1 MPIMN
6 SAAFVDVVEPI
17 LNEVFDGIYDQA
29 TPEWSQVF
37 STKKGTPRRF
47 HEEPV
52 MYGLEAAPE
61 KGEGAE
67 ILEDS
72 GGIAYR
78 TRYVYKTYAI
88 STAMTKE
95 LIEDGEHI
103 SMGRIYSEHMA
114 TAMTESKEL
123 VHADIFNRAETAGYE
138 LGDGV
143 TLLNTA
149 HPLAGGGTFANTLAA
164 AADLSEA
171 SLEDLLILQGQAVD
185 ERGNRIR
192 LKTKQ
197 IVVPVALQFVAYRL
211 LNSINQAG
219 TANNDIN
226 AIKGMGAIPSA
237 PMVMSRLTLAG
248 SYFLITDVSHGFS
261 HFPRAKLSRAMEG
274 DFKTDNMRYKCRE
287 RYAAGVGD
295 PRAAYGD
302 LGL

>member
-6 SAAFVDVVEPI
+6 SAAFADVVEPI
-17 LNEVFDGIYDQA
+17 LNEAFDGVYTQA
-29 TPEWSQVF
+29 TPEWSEVF
-37 STKKGTPRRF
+37 ETRKGTPRRF

-52 MYGLEAAPE
+52 LYGFEAAPE

-88 STAMTKE
+88 SFALTEE
-95 LIEDGEHI
+95 LIEDGEHM
-103 SMGRIYSEHMA
+103 SMGALYSRHMA

-123 VHADIFNRAETAGYE
+123 VHADVFNRAETSGYE

-143 TLLNTA
+143 TMLNTA
-149 HPLAGGGTFANTLAA
+149 HPLAGGGTFANTLAV

-171 SLEDLLILQGQAVD
+171 ALEDLLILQGKAVD

-192 LKTKQ
+192 LRTKK
-197 IVVPVALQFVAYRL
+197 IVVPVDLQFVAHRL

-226 AIKGMGAIPSA
+226 AIRSMSVIPSA
-237 PMVMSRLTLAG
+237 PCVMSRLTLAK
-248 SYFLITDVSHGFS
+248 SYFLITDAPHGFS
-261 HFPRAKLSRAMEG
+261 HFPRAKIKRAMEG
-274 DFKTDNMRYKCRE
+274 DFKTGNMRYKARE
-287 RYAAGVGD
+287 RYTAGVGD
-295 PRAAYGD
+295 PRAVYGD